1 VDAEFVAAIASVI
14 AAVLAALGFLYGVFV
29 RWPRLSVEWRAE
41 LVGSIRGPGES
52 GESGESYCEA
62 RVEIANVGGSSARD
76 ADVIIELDGIDGL
89 TLFAETVSIAPD
101 EVWREDVKLQKPTQ
115 AVELPDRRLD
125 LHGRALRACVTY
137 RWARFL
143 PVVRACGEYDG

>member
-1 VDAEFVAAIASVI
+1 MTAAVASVI
-14 AAVLAALGFLYGVFV
+14 AAVFAVLGFLYGVFV
-29 RWPRLSVEWRAE
+29 RWPRLSVEWRPE
-41 LVGSIRGPGES
+41 LVGSIRGP
-52 GESGESYCEA
+52 YFEA

-125 LHGRALRACVTY
+125 LHGRTLRACVTY

-143 PVVRACGEYDG
+143 PMLRACGEYGP